1 MVKSHQSLNQIKAP
15 ASTAATPTSIS
26 GVNTLLL
33 IIAIIGCVHA
43 FSMLGIELY
52 RYQQSN
58 AEITRLSHDIQEL
71 ESEVAHLQLLREN
84 ANNER
89 YREELA
95 RSQGFVFPDEVRVIT
110 VH

>member
-1 MVKSHQSLNQIKAP
+1 MEKEEKKELQLPVAF
-15 ASTAATPTSIS
+15 
-26 GVNTLLL
+26 
-33 IIAIIGCVHA
+33 II
-43 FSMLGIELY
+43 
-52 RYQQSN
+52 
-58 AEITRLSHDIQEL
+58 
-71 ESEVAHLQLLREN
+71 EVAHLQLLREN